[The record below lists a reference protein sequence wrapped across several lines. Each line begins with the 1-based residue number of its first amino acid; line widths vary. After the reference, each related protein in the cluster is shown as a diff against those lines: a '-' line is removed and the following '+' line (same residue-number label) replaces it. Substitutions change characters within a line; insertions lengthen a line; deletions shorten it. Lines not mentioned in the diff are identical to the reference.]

1 MRRLILAGM
10 PTLALVG
17 LTLTIVG
24 AVKAYQPLVG
34 AGLVLLG
41 MWSGAAVAEL
51 FTVVARPT
59 GASISESRSDGD
71 GSDP

>member
-10 PTLALVG
+10 PTLAVTGLALTLVG
-17 LTLTIVG
+17 AAKDY
-24 AVKAYQPLVG
+24 AVLVG
-34 AGLVLLG
+34 AGLVLTG

-59 GASISESRSDGD
+59 AVSERREEVDR
-71 GSDP
+71 

>member
-10 PTLALVG
+10 PTLAVTGLA
-17 LTLTIVG
+17 LTLVG
-24 AVKAYQPLVG
+24 AVKAYPVLVG
-34 AGLVLLG
+34 AGLVLTG

-59 GASISESRSDGD
+59 EDRREK
-71 GSDP
+71 

>member
-1 MRRLILAGM
+1 MAGM

-17 LTLTIVG
+17 LTLTILG
-24 AVKAYQPLVG
+24 AVKGFPVLVG
-34 AGLVLLG
+34 AGLVLTG

-59 GASISESRSDGD
+59 GASISNSSSDGD
-71 GSDP
+71 GSKPYT